1 MTAVKGNVEYTF
13 GGKTNDRTEVER
25 HLVQLKKLMP
35 KEQWTV
41 IQIDFGK
48 GDSDVTA
55 SEFFSLLELLETNGF
70 TNVSIN
76 KPTRVGMAL
85 CRLPV
90 LIEPAPSKKK

>member
-1 MTAVKGNVEYTF
+1 MRITLIALALALAAPSLMADSYAIPPSILKITMTAVKGNVEYTF

-55 SEFFSLLELLETNGF
+55 SEFFSLQRGLE
-70 TNVSIN
+70 
-76 KPTRVGMAL
+76 
-85 CRLPV
+85 
-90 LIEPAPSKKK
+90 